1 MGRFCGKSSDQGDKS
16 DPVCYLY
23 YNSCYIKGSGWG
35 HYDHFGTCRCGISG
49 EATLAIPDFQIKFG
63 NRDFALVASGEEE
76 ILPELVLLLLGLC
89 PQKSGLGHVRQVLL
103 GILEW

>member
-1 MGRFCGKSSDQGDKS
+1 
-16 DPVCYLY
+16 
-23 YNSCYIKGSGWG
+23 
-35 HYDHFGTCRCGISG
+35 
-49 EATLAIPDFQIKFG
+49 LAIPDFKVELG
-63 NRDFALVASGEEE
+63 NRGFALVTSGEEE

>member
-1 MGRFCGKSSDQGDKS
+1 MA
-16 DPVCYLY
+16 V
-23 YNSCYIKGSGWG
+23 
-35 HYDHFGTCRCGISG
+35 
-49 EATLAIPDFQIKFG
+49 PDFQIEFSDRG
-63 NRDFALVASGEEE
+63 FAFVTSGKEE

>member
-1 MGRFCGKSSDQGDKS
+1 
-16 DPVCYLY
+16 
-23 YNSCYIKGSGWG
+23 
-35 HYDHFGTCRCGISG
+35 
-49 EATLAIPDFQIKFG
+49 LAIPDFQIKFG
-63 NRDFALVASGEEE
+63 NRDFALVASGKEE